1 MLGQKALR
9 FTEMSEKEVGEN
21 GHVFSANGPQV
32 CSKLKVSKFC
42 PMKPINKCFI
52 LENF

>member
-1 MLGQKALR
+1 M
-9 FTEMSEKEVGEN
+9 EMSEKGFGGN

-32 CSKLKVSKFC
+32 CSKQKVSKFC
-42 PMKPINKCFI
+42 PMQHINKYFI